1 MANKRT
7 SEIKNIILGLIVLC
21 SCGCEIKREA
31 LGSDD
36 GIFVIAAMEDEGK
49 IKEILSAVLNDTL
62 YTPKPE
68 PYYKLTFVH
77 PREFDRI
84 KNSALVVVGA
94 IGSDLSSP
102 GVALVKRILSDKQYQ
117 QSISGEKP
125 FIFTKDPFARNQIFM
140 VINTPTVVRAKEI
153 AKEQNEWIKQQFSD
167 LFEYRQAR
175 FMFNNTRQKELE
187 THLHEAYGWGI
198 KIPWGYEVLVDS
210 SEQRLFWIGREMP
223 FRWLAV
229 HWENGAIINDNQMA
243 KQYIMNFPE
252 EYFGSIRY
260 SEYKFNLNTTQ
271 FNDWLAWRVTGIW
284 EAIEDTQGGPFIGY
298 LFYDGLTDK
307 TYYIHTMIFHP
318 GNNKL
323 ILLRQLEII
332 AKSFFV
338 EKV

>member
-1 MANKRT
+1 MVNKRT

-21 SCGCEIKREA
+21 SCSCEIKREA

-36 GIFVIAAMEDEGK
+36 GIFVITAMEDKRK

-77 PREFDRI
+77 PHEFDRI

-94 IGSDLSSP
+94 VGSDLSSP
-102 GVALVKRILSDKQYQ
+102 GVALVKRILSDKQYE

-153 AKEQNEWIKQQFSD
+153 AEEQNEWIKQQFSE

-187 THLHEAYGWGI
+187 AHL
-198 KIPWGYEVLVDS
+198 YEN
-210 SEQRLFWIGREMP
+210 I
-223 FRWLAV
+223 
-229 HWENGAIINDNQMA
+229 
-243 KQYIMNFPE
+243 
-252 EYFGSIRY
+252 
-260 SEYKFNLNTTQ
+260 
-271 FNDWLAWRVTGIW
+271 
-284 EAIEDTQGGPFIGY
+284 
-298 LFYDGLTDK
+298 
-307 TYYIHTMIFHP
+307 
-318 GNNKL
+318 
-323 ILLRQLEII
+323 
-332 AKSFFV
+332 
-338 EKV
+338 